1 MIAFENYLIEK
12 GYIKFRFDAND
23 MKYKK
28 ADTHIIS
35 TMVNL
40 GYCYIH
46 KTDTNLLEKIEQ
58 GKSVLDDDF
67 TWEDREKE
75 IVVGLHE
82 ANKPVTLI
90 TPRPNILI
98 EKIVDDKTI
107 TITQYEDDAMN
118 IALQKF
124 SFDEIFEA
132 MYDKEKTLYY
142 KIN

>member
-35 TMVNL
+35 TMVNI
-40 GYCYIH
+40 GYIYI
-46 KTDTNLLEKIEQ
+46 K
-58 GKSVLDDDF
+58 DDI
-67 TWEDREKE
+67 K